1 MKKILLTTALGLFLS
16 SAGYAV
22 NPVCT
27 YTQDQ
32 EIIRSAEYIADV
44 AVLGNDTNRIN
55 AVNPCGGSLLQLAIL
70 RNNPDIIK
78 YLLENGADT
87 NALISI
93 KGYEA
98 DFDPKT
104 PADIPVLLFAARYIA
119 HGDTLQVLLNHELD
133 ARIVDANGHDIF
145 WYFNQNPALRESY
158 ITKGGVDQ
166 LVSYKKMFGS
176 ETPLDD
182 GFE

>member
-1 MKKILLTTALGLFLS
+1 MKKILLTTGLGLLLS
-16 SAGYAV
+16 SSVYAV

-27 YTQDQ
+27 YTTDQ

-44 AVLGNDTNRIN
+44 SVFGNDTARIN

-70 RNNPDIIK
+70 RNNPDIIQ
-78 YLLENGADT
+78 YLLDNGADT
-87 NALISI
+87 NSAVSI

-98 DFDPKT
+98 DFDPQT
-104 PADIPVLLFAARYIA
+104 PTEIPVLLFAARYIT
-119 HGDTLQVLLNHELD
+119 HGDTFQVLLNHELD
-133 ARIVDANGHDIF
+133 ARITDTAGHNIF